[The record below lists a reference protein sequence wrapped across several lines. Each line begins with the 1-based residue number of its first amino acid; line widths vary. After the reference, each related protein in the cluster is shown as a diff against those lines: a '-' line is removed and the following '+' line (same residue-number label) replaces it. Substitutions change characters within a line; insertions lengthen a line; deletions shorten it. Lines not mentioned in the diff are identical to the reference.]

1 MSKTK
6 SICPECQ
13 KKIDAQLTNVKGK
26 IQITKQCPEH
36 GDFKATHWQS
46 KPIFNH
52 MQKYDQFQYLG
63 DLNAPKN
70 PEGCP
75 YVCEACSNHA
85 SGTVIGVIDVTKRCN
100 FHCAVCFSTF
110 PGKEEDY
117 EPTKEALIDMLEFA
131 AKANPKP
138 PAILFSGGEPLERD
152 DMPEII
158 AAAHRLKFMTIL
170 ATNGTHLVDDEGL
183 AKRLKD
189 NGLNI
194 VYLSF
199 DSFHEEFN
207 KKVRGLPLVNI
218 KLKAIEVCRKHD
230 MEVILVNTLMKSLND
245 TEVGEMIRF
254 AAKNTDIIRGL
265 IFQPIAFTGRATE
278 NPFREN
284 FREWSFAE
292 DVETQTN
299 GEIKATDLYPMS
311 VMTSPIKIMRK
322 FMMKPWPLFSC
333 SPQCGIVNWIYVSKE
348 GKMFPINHFVNFNR
362 FFNYIRK
369 TAENAESKGK
379 LSLLSSLFMG
389 SMLSMNMLLVTR
401 EVGTFTLIKSILQM
415 HVSPSY
421 QSLGKIR
428 RRIFL
433 LGCMAFMDSYNFDVN
448 RVRRCVVH
456 YITPDK
462 KIIPFCAYN
471 NVHRVAIEKKF
482 AAKQKTAVGKIADEI
497 VQQPIEVPAP
507 ILKPKTRKQ

>member
-1 MSKTK
+1 MSQTK

-13 KKIDAQLTNVKGK
+13 KKIDAQLKENNGK
-26 IQITKQCPEH
+26 IQITKQCPQH

-46 KPIFNH
+46 TPIFTH

-63 DLNAPKN
+63 DLAAPKN

-75 YVCEACSNHA
+75 YVCETCQNHA

-100 FHCAVCFSTF
+100 FRCAVCFSTF
-110 PGKEEDY
+110 PNQEENY
-117 EPTKEALIDMLEFA
+117 EPSKETLINMLEFA

-138 PAILFSGGEPLERD
+138 PAILFSGGEPLERE
-152 DMPEII
+152 DMPDII
-158 AAAHRLKFMTIL
+158 AAAHQLRFMTIL
-170 ATNGTHLVDDEGL
+170 ATNGTHLVDTPGL

-189 NGLNI
+189 AGLNI

-199 DSFHEEFN
+199 DSFHEDFN
-207 KKVRGLPLVNI
+207 RKVRGRELVET
-218 KLKAIEVCRKHD
+218 KLRAIDVCRKYD
-230 MEVILVNTLMKSLND
+230 MEIILVNTLMKSLND
-245 TEVGEMIRF
+245 GEVGDMIRF
-254 AAKNTDIIRGL
+254 ASKNTDIIRGL

-292 DVETQTN
+292 GVEKQTN
-299 GEIKATDLYPMS
+299 GEIKTTDLFPMS

-322 FMMKPWPLFSC
+322 FMQKPWPLFSC
-333 SPQCGIVNWIYVSKE
+333 SPQCGIVNWIYVSKS
-348 GKMFPINHFVNFNR
+348 GKIFPINRFVNFDR
-362 FFNYIRK
+362 FFNTIRK
-369 TAENAESKGK
+369 TAEKAESKGK
-379 LSLLSSLFMG
+379 MSLLSSLFMA
-389 SMLSMNMLLVTR
+389 SMLSMNMFLVTK
-401 EVGTFTLIKSILQM
+401 EVGMPTLMTSIMRM
-415 HVSPSY
+415 HLSPSY

-428 RRIFL
+428 RKIFL

-456 YITPDK
+456 YITPDL

-471 NVHRVAIEKKF
+471 NVHRVAIEKEF
-482 AAKQKTAVGKIADEI
+482 ATKQKKKIVRE
-497 VQQPIEVPAP
+497 
-507 ILKPKTRKQ
+507 

>member
-1 MSKTK
+1 MTDTK

-13 KKIDAQLTNVKGK
+13 KKIDAQLSQAYGK
-26 IQITKQCPEH
+26 ITIKKQCPEH
-36 GDFKATHWQS
+36 GAFEATHWQS
-46 KPIFNH
+46 SPIYKH
-52 MQKYDQFQYLG
+52 MQTYDQFQYLG
-63 DLNAPKN
+63 DLTAPKD
-70 PEGCP
+70 PQGCP
-75 YVCEACSNHA
+75 YVCETCHNHA

-100 FHCAVCFSTF
+100 FKCAVCFSTF
-110 PGKEEDY
+110 PEQEKVDY
-117 EPTKEALIDMLEFA
+117 EPTKEALIDMLEFVS
-131 AKANPKP
+131 KTNPKP
-138 PAILFSGGEPLERD
+138 PAILFSGGEPLERE

-158 AAAHRLKFMTIL
+158 AAAHKLKFMTIL
-170 ATNGTHLVDDEGL
+170 ATNGTHLVDTPGL
-183 AKRLKD
+183 ATKLKD

-207 KKVRGLPLVNI
+207 RKIRRRELLDI
-218 KLKAIEVCRKHD
+218 KLKAIEVCREHD
-230 MEVILVNTLMKSLND
+230 MEIILVNTLMKSLND
-245 TEVGEMIRF
+245 KEVGDMIRF
-254 AAKNTDIIRGL
+254 ASKNTDIVRGL

-292 DVETQTN
+292 DVEKQTG

-322 FMMKPWPLFSC
+322 FMQKPWPIFSC
-333 SPQCGIVNWIYVSKE
+333 SPQCGIVNWVYVSE
-348 GKMFPINHFVNFNR
+348 DGKMFPVNRFVNFDR

-369 TAENAESKGK
+369 TAETAESKGK
-379 LSLLSSLFMG
+379 YSLLSSLFMA
-389 SMLSMNMLLVTR
+389 SMLSMNMFLVTK
-401 EVGTFTLIKSILQM
+401 EVGMVTLMKSIMKM
-415 HVSPSY
+415 HLAPSY

-471 NVHRVAIEKKF
+471 NIHRVAIEKEF
-482 AAKQKTAVGKIADEI
+482 AERQKKA
-497 VQQPIEVPAP
+497 
-507 ILKPKTRKQ
+507 

>member
-1 MSKTK
+1 MSETK

-13 KKIDAQLTNVKGK
+13 KKINAQLREVNGK
-26 IQITKQCPEH
+26 IQIIKQCPEH
-36 GDFKATHWQS
+36 GEFKATHWQS
-46 KPIFNH
+46 IPIFEH
-52 MQKYDQFQYLG
+52 MIKYDQFQYLG
-63 DLNAPKN
+63 DLNAPKD
-70 PEGCP
+70 PAGCP
-75 YVCEACSNHA
+75 YNCEKCKIHA

-100 FHCAVCFSTF
+100 FKCAICFSTF
-110 PGKEEDY
+110 PDQGEDY
-117 EPTKEALIDMLEFA
+117 EPTKESLINMLEFA

-138 PAILFSGGEPLERD
+138 PAILFSGGEPLERE

-170 ATNGTHLVDDEGL
+170 ATNGTHLVDTPGL

-189 NGLNI
+189 AGLNI

-207 KKVRGLPLVNI
+207 KKIRGLPLVDI
-218 KLKAIEVCRKHD
+218 KLKAIDVCRKYD

-245 TEVGEMIRF
+245 EEVGDMIRF
-254 AAKNTDIIRGL
+254 AAQNTDIIRGL

-299 GEIKATDLYPMS
+299 GEVKATDLFPMS

-322 FMMKPWPLFSC
+322 FMQKPWPLFSC
-333 SPQCGIVNWIYVSKE
+333 SPQCGIVNWIYVSKS
-348 GKMFPINHFVNFNR
+348 GKMFPINRFVNFDR
-362 FFNYIRK
+362 FFSTIRK

-379 LSLLSSLFMG
+379 FSLLSSLFMA
-389 SMLSMNMLLVTR
+389 SMLSMNMFLVTR
-401 EVGTFTLIKSILQM
+401 EVGMPTLLKSILRM
-415 HVSPSY
+415 HISPSY

-456 YITPDK
+456 YITPDL

-471 NVHRVAIEKKF
+471 NVHRVAIEKEYIQRTKK
-482 AAKQKTAVGKIADEI
+482 A
-497 VQQPIEVPAP
+497 
-507 ILKPKTRKQ
+507 

>member
-1 MSKTK
+1 MSETK
-6 SICPECQ
+6 SICPKCQ
-13 KKIDAQLTNVKGK
+13 KKIDAQLCQLDGQIK
-26 IQITKQCPEH
+26 ITKQCPEH
-36 GDFKATHWQS
+36 GEFKATHWQS
-46 KPIFNH
+46 TSIFKH

-63 DLNAPKN
+63 DLNAPKD
-70 PEGCP
+70 PKGCP
-75 YVCEACSNHA
+75 YVCETCSNHA

-100 FHCAVCFSTF
+100 FKCAVCFSTF
-110 PGKEEDY
+110 PNQDHDY
-117 EPTKEALIDMLEFA
+117 EPTKEALIDMLESA
-131 AKANPKP
+131 ARANPKP
-138 PAILFSGGEPLERD
+138 PAILFSGGEPLERE

-170 ATNGTHLVDDEGL
+170 ATNGTHLVDTPGL
-183 AKRLKD
+183 AKKLKD

-199 DSFHEEFN
+199 DSFNEDFN
-207 KKVRGLPLVNI
+207 KKVRGLPLVDV
-218 KLKAIEVCRKHD
+218 KLKAIDICRKHD

-245 TEVGEMIRF
+245 NEVGDMIRF

-284 FREWSFAE
+284 FREWNFAE
-292 DVETQTN
+292 DVEKQTN
-299 GEIKATDLYPMS
+299 GEIKTTDLFPMS

-322 FMMKPWPLFSC
+322 FMQKPWPLFSC
-333 SPQCGIVNWIYVSKE
+333 SPQCGIVNWVYVSKK
-348 GKMFPINHFVNFNR
+348 GKMFPINQFVNFDK

-379 LSLLSSLFMG
+379 IALLTSLFMG
-389 SMLSMNMLLVTR
+389 AMLSMHMLTVTK
-401 EVGTFTLIKSILQM
+401 EVGTFTLLSSILRM
-415 HVSPSY
+415 HLSPSY
-421 QSLGKIR
+421 ASLGKIR
-428 RRIFL
+428 RQIFL

-471 NVHRVAIEKKF
+471 NVYRVQIENEYIERQQKN
-482 AAKQKTAVGKIADEI
+482 KQEKIE
-497 VQQPIEVPAP
+497 
-507 ILKPKTRKQ
+507 LG

>member
-1 MSKTK
+1 MSETK

-13 KKIDAQLTNVKGK
+13 KKIDAQLRQANGK
-26 IQITKQCPEH
+26 IKITKQCPEH
-36 GDFKATHWQS
+36 GDFEATHWQS
-46 KPIFNH
+46 TPVFNH
-52 MQKYDQFQYLG
+52 MQTYDQFQYLG

-75 YVCEACSNHA
+75 YKCETCTEHA

-100 FHCAVCFSTF
+100 LRCAICFSTF
-110 PGKEEDY
+110 PEQGTDY
-117 EPTKEALIDMLEFA
+117 EPTKEHLVKMLEFVSQ
-131 AKANPKP
+131 ANPKP
-138 PAILFSGGEPLERD
+138 PAILFSGGEPLERE

-158 AAAHRLKFMTIL
+158 GVAHKLKFMTIL
-170 ATNGTHLVDDEGL
+170 ATNGTHLVDTPGL
-183 AKRLKD
+183 AKKLKA

-199 DSFHEEFN
+199 DSFHDDFNTKIRGKALLEE
-207 KKVRGLPLVNI
+207 
-218 KLKAIEVCRKHD
+218 KLKAIEVCRKYD
-230 MEVILVNTLMKSLND
+230 MEIILVNTLMKSLND
-245 TEVGEMIRF
+245 KEVGDMIRF
-254 AAKNTDIIRGL
+254 AAKNTDIVRGL

-292 DVETQTN
+292 DVEKQTN
-299 GEIKATDLYPMS
+299 GEIKATDLFPMS

-322 FMMKPWPLFSC
+322 FMQKPWPLFSC

-348 GKMFPINHFVNFNR
+348 GKMFPINRFVNFDR
-362 FFNYIRK
+362 FFSTIRK
-369 TAENAESKGK
+369 TAESAESRGK
-379 LSLLSSLFMG
+379 FSLLSSLFMA
-389 SMLSMNMLLVTR
+389 SMLSMNMLLVTQ
-401 EVGTFTLIKSILQM
+401 EVGMLTLVNSVMRM
-415 HVSPSY
+415 HLSPSY

-456 YITPDK
+456 YITPDL

-471 NVHRVAIEKKF
+471 NIHRVAIEKQY
-482 AAKQKTAVGKIADEI
+482 AEKQKK
-497 VQQPIEVPAP
+497 
-507 ILKPKTRKQ
+507 R

>member
-1 MSKTK
+1 MSETK

-13 KKIDAQLTNVKGK
+13 KKIDAQLTQSNGK

-36 GDFKATHWQS
+36 GEFKATHWQS
-46 KPIFNH
+46 NPIFTH

-75 YVCEACSNHA
+75 YKCETCTKHA

-100 FHCAVCFSTF
+100 FKCAVCFSTF
-110 PGKEEDY
+110 PQQEADY
-117 EPTKEALIDMLEFA
+117 EPTKEALVNMLEFA
-131 AKANPKP
+131 SKANPKP
-138 PAILFSGGEPLERD
+138 PAILFSGGEPLERE

-158 AAAHRLKFMTIL
+158 AVAHKLKFMTIL
-170 ATNGTHLVDDEGL
+170 ATNGTHLVDTPGL
-183 AKRLKD
+183 AKKLKD
-189 NGLNI
+189 SGLNI

-207 KKVRGLPLVNI
+207 KKVRGRELLDI
-218 KLKAIEVCRKHD
+218 KLKAIEVCRKYD
-230 MEVILVNTLMKSLND
+230 MEIILVNTLMKSLND
-245 TEVGEMIRF
+245 AEVGDMIRF
-254 AAKNTDIIRGL
+254 AAKNTDIVRGL
-265 IFQPIAFTGRATE
+265 IFQPIAFTGRATA

-292 DVETQTN
+292 DVEKQTY
-299 GEIKATDLYPMS
+299 GEIKSTDLYPMS

-322 FMMKPWPLFSC
+322 FMKKPWPLFSC
-333 SPQCGIVNWIYVSKE
+333 SPQCGIVNWVYVSKS
-348 GKMFPINHFVNFNR
+348 GKMFPINRFVNFDR
-362 FFNYIRK
+362 FFRSIRK

-379 LSLLSSLFMG
+379 ISLLSSLFMA
-389 SMLSMNMLLVTR
+389 SMLSMDMFLVTK
-401 EVGTFTLIKSILQM
+401 EVGMLTLMKSIMKM
-415 HVSPSY
+415 HLSPSY

-428 RRIFL
+428 RKIFL

-456 YITPDK
+456 YITPDL

-471 NVHRVAIEKKF
+471 NIHRVQIEKEY
-482 AAKQKTAVGKIADEI
+482 ALKQS
-497 VQQPIEVPAP
+497 QQQV
-507 ILKPKTRKQ
+507 

>member
-1 MSKTK
+1 MSETK

-13 KKIDAQLTNVKGK
+13 KKIDARLRQANGK
-26 IQITKQCPEH
+26 IKITKQCPEH
-36 GDFKATHWQS
+36 GDFEATHWQS
-46 KPIFNH
+46 TPVFNH
-52 MQKYDQFQYLG
+52 MQTYDQFQYLG

-75 YVCEACSNHA
+75 YKCETCTNHA

-100 FHCAVCFSTF
+100 LRCAICFSTF
-110 PGKEEDY
+110 PEQGTDY
-117 EPTKEALIDMLEFA
+117 EPTKEHLTKMLEFVSQ
-131 AKANPKP
+131 ANPKP
-138 PAILFSGGEPLERD
+138 PAILFSGGEPLERE

-158 AAAHRLKFMTIL
+158 GIAHKLKFMTIL
-170 ATNGTHLVDDEGL
+170 ATNGTHLVDTPGL
-183 AKRLKD
+183 AKKLKA

-199 DSFHEEFN
+199 DSFHDDFN
-207 KKVRGLPLVNI
+207 KKIRGKALLEE
-218 KLKAIEVCRKHD
+218 KLKAIEVCRKYD
-230 MEVILVNTLMKSLND
+230 MEIILVNTLMKSLND
-245 TEVGEMIRF
+245 TEVGDMIRF
-254 AAKNTDIIRGL
+254 AAKNTDIVRGL

-292 DVETQTN
+292 DVEKQTN
-299 GEIKATDLYPMS
+299 GVIKTTDLFPMS

-322 FMMKPWPLFSC
+322 FMQKPWPLFSC
-333 SPQCGIVNWIYVSKE
+333 SPQCGIVNWIYVSE
-348 GKMFPINHFVNFNR
+348 DGKMFPINRFVNFNR
-362 FFNYIRK
+362 FFSTIRK
-369 TAENAESKGK
+369 TAESAESKGK
-379 LSLLSSLFMG
+379 LSLLSSLFMA
-389 SMLSMNMLLVTR
+389 SMLSMDMFLVTK
-401 EVGTFTLIKSILQM
+401 EVGMLTLMNSIMRM
-415 HVSPSY
+415 HLSPSY

-456 YITPDK
+456 YITPDL

-471 NVHRVAIEKKF
+471 NIHRVAIEKQYSEKHRMTQ
-482 AAKQKTAVGKIADEI
+482 A
-497 VQQPIEVPAP
+497 
-507 ILKPKTRKQ
+507 

>member
-1 MSKTK
+1 VNKTK
-6 SICPECQ
+6 SVCPECQ
-13 KKIDAQLTNVKGK
+13 KKIDAQLTQVNGK
-26 IQITKQCPEH
+26 IKITKQCPEH
-36 GDFKATHWQS
+36 GTFEATHWQS
-46 KPIFNH
+46 PAIYNH
-52 MQKYDQFQYLG
+52 MQTYDTFQYLG
-63 DLNAPKN
+63 DLNAPKD
-70 PEGCP
+70 PQGCP
-75 YVCEACSNHA
+75 YVCETCNNHA

-100 FHCAVCFSTF
+100 FKCAVCFSTF
-110 PGKEEDY
+110 PEQEKVDY
-117 EPTKEALIDMLEFA
+117 EPTKEALIDMLEFV

-138 PAILFSGGEPLERD
+138 PAILFSGGEPLERE

-158 AAAHRLKFMTIL
+158 GAAHRLKFMTIL
-170 ATNGTHLVDDEGL
+170 ATNGTHLVDTPGL
-183 AKRLKD
+183 AKKLKD

-199 DSFHEEFN
+199 DSFQEEFN
-207 KKVRGLPLVNI
+207 RKVRGRELLDI
-218 KLKAIEVCRKHD
+218 KLKAIEVCRQHD
-230 MEVILVNTLMKSLND
+230 MEIILVNTLMKSLND
-245 TEVGEMIRF
+245 KEVGDMIRF
-254 AAKNTDIIRGL
+254 AAKNTDIVRGL

-292 DVETQTN
+292 DVEKQTR
-299 GEIKATDLYPMS
+299 GEIKATDLFPMS

-322 FMMKPWPLFSC
+322 FMQKPWPLFSC
-333 SPQCGIVNWIYVSKE
+333 SPQCGIVNWVYVSEE
-348 GKMFPINHFVNFNR
+348 GKMFPINRFVNFDR

-379 LSLLSSLFMG
+379 MSLLSSLFMA
-389 SMLSMNMLLVTR
+389 SMLSMNMFLVTK
-401 EVGTFTLIKSILQM
+401 EVGMLTLTNSIMRM
-415 HVSPSY
+415 HLSPSY

-471 NVHRVAIEKKF
+471 NIHRVAIEKDF
-482 AAKQKTAVGKIADEI
+482 AERQKKAQLT
-497 VQQPIEVPAP
+497 
-507 ILKPKTRKQ
+507 T

>member
-1 MSKTK
+1 LSKTK

-13 KKIDAQLTNVKGK
+13 KKIDAQLAEVNGK
-26 IQITKQCPEH
+26 IKITKQCPDH
-36 GDFKATHWQS
+36 GSFEATHWQS
-46 KPIFNH
+46 PPVFEH
-52 MQKYDQFQYLG
+52 MQAYDQFQYLG
-63 DLNAPKN
+63 DLDAPKD

-75 YVCEACSNHA
+75 YVCETCTNHA

-100 FHCAVCFSTF
+100 FKCAVCFSTF
-110 PGKEEDY
+110 PQQEVYY
-117 EPTKEALIDMLEFA
+117 EPTKEALIEMLEFVN
-131 AKANPKP
+131 KANPKP
-138 PAILFSGGEPLERD
+138 PAILFSGGEPLERE

-158 AAAHRLKFMTIL
+158 GVAHRLKFMTIL
-170 ATNGTHLVDDEGL
+170 ATNGTHLVDTPGL
-183 AKRLKD
+183 AKKLKD

-199 DSFHEEFN
+199 DSFHEDFN
-207 KKVRGLPLVNI
+207 RKIRGQELVDM
-218 KLKAIEVCRKHD
+218 KLKAIDVCRKYD
-230 MEVILVNTLMKSLND
+230 IEIILVNTLMKSLND
-245 TEVGEMIRF
+245 KEVGNMIRF

-292 DVETQTN
+292 DVEKQTY
-299 GEIKATDLYPMS
+299 GEIKTTDLFPMS

-322 FMMKPWPLFSC
+322 FMQKPWPLFSC
-333 SPQCGIVNWIYVSKE
+333 SPQCGIVNWIYVSKD
-348 GKMFPINHFVNFNR
+348 GKMYPINRFVNFER
-362 FFNYIRK
+362 FFNQIRN
-369 TAENAESKGK
+369 TAENAEEKGK
-379 LSLLSSLFMG
+379 LSLLSSLFMA

-401 EVGTFTLIKSILQM
+401 KVGMLTLTNSIMRM
-415 HVSPSY
+415 HLSPSY

-471 NVHRVAIEKKF
+471 NIHRVAIEKEYAERHKK
-482 AAKQKTAVGKIADEI
+482 A
-497 VQQPIEVPAP
+497 
-507 ILKPKTRKQ
+507 

>member
-1 MSKTK
+1 MSETK

-13 KKIDAQLTNVKGK
+13 KKIDAQLAQSNGK

-36 GDFKATHWQS
+36 GGFKATHWQS
-46 KPIFNH
+46 TQIYNH

-70 PEGCP
+70 PDGCP
-75 YVCEACSNHA
+75 YKCETCTEHA

-100 FHCAVCFSTF
+100 FKCAVCFSTF
-110 PGKEEDY
+110 PDQEGDY
-117 EPTKEALIDMLEFA
+117 EPTKEALVNMLEFA

-138 PAILFSGGEPLERD
+138 PAILFSGGEPLERE

-158 AAAHRLKFMTIL
+158 AVAHKLKFMTIL
-170 ATNGTHLVDDEGL
+170 ATNGTHLVDTPGL

-189 NGLNI
+189 SGLNI

-207 KKVRGLPLVNI
+207 RKIRGRELLDM
-218 KLKAIEVCRKHD
+218 KLKAIDVCRKFD
-230 MEVILVNTLMKSLND
+230 MEIILVNTLMKSLND
-245 TEVGEMIRF
+245 TEVGDMIRF
-254 AAKNTDIIRGL
+254 ASKNTDIVRGL

-292 DVETQTN
+292 DVEKQTR
-299 GEIKATDLYPMS
+299 GEIKSTDLYPMS

-322 FMMKPWPLFSC
+322 FMQKPWPLFSC
-333 SPQCGIVNWIYVSKE
+333 SPQCGIVNWVYVSKS
-348 GKMFPINHFVNFNR
+348 GKMFPINRFVNFDR
-362 FFNYIRK
+362 FFNSIRK

-379 LSLLSSLFMG
+379 MSLLSSLFMA
-389 SMLSMNMLLVTR
+389 SMLSMDMFLVTK
-401 EVGTFTLIKSILQM
+401 EVGMPTLMKSIMKM
-415 HVSPSY
+415 HLSPSY

-456 YITPDK
+456 YITPDL

-471 NVHRVAIEKKF
+471 NVHRVAIEKAYAERHKK
-482 AAKQKTAVGKIADEI
+482 A
-497 VQQPIEVPAP
+497 
-507 ILKPKTRKQ
+507 

>member
-1 MSKTK
+1 MSSQTK

-13 KKIDAQLTNVKGK
+13 KKINAQLSDQADK

-46 KPIFNH
+46 KPIFEH

-75 YVCEACSNHA
+75 YVCETCTNHA

-100 FHCAVCFSTF
+100 LRCAVCFSTF
-110 PGKEEDY
+110 PEAEVDY
-117 EPTKEALIDMLEFA
+117 EPTKEALIDMLEFVS
-131 AKANPKP
+131 KANPKP
-138 PAILFSGGEPLERD
+138 PAILFSGGDPLERE

-158 AAAHRLKFMTIL
+158 GAAHKLKFMTIL
-170 ATNGTHLVDDEGL
+170 ATNGTHLAKYPEL
-183 AKRLKD
+183 AKELKK

-194 VYLSF
+194 VYLQF
-199 DSFHEEFN
+199 DSFKDDFY
-207 KKVRGLPLVNI
+207 KTVRGQALFDY

-230 MEVILVNTLMKSLND
+230 IEIILVNTLMKSLND
-245 TEVGEMIRF
+245 QEVGDMIRF

-278 NPFREN
+278 NRFREN

-292 DVETQTN
+292 DVEKQTG
-299 GEIKATDLYPMS
+299 GEIKTTDLFPMS

-322 FMMKPWPLFSC
+322 FMQKPWPLFSC

-348 GKMFPINHFVNFNR
+348 GKMFPVNRFVNFDK
-362 FFNYIRK
+362 FFSNIRK

-379 LSLLSSLFMG
+379 ISLLSSLFMA
-389 SMLSMNMLLVTR
+389 SMLSMNMFLVTK
-401 EVGTFTLIKSILQM
+401 EVGMLTLTNSIMRM
-415 HVSPSY
+415 HLSPSY

-471 NVHRVAIEKKF
+471 NVHRVAIEKEYASRQIK
-482 AAKQKTAVGKIADEI
+482 A
-497 VQQPIEVPAP
+497 
-507 ILKPKTRKQ
+507 

>member
-1 MSKTK
+1 
-6 SICPECQ
+6 
-13 KKIDAQLTNVKGK
+13 
-26 IQITKQCPEH
+26 
-36 GDFKATHWQS
+36 
-46 KPIFNH
+46 
-52 MQKYDQFQYLG
+52 MQRYDQFQYLG

-75 YVCEACSNHA
+75 YVCETCTNHA

-110 PGKEEDY
+110 PDQGDDY
-117 EPTKEALIDMLEFA
+117 EPTKEALISMLEFA

-138 PAILFSGGEPLERD
+138 PAILFSGGEPLERE

-170 ATNGTHLVDDEGL
+170 ATNGTHLVTDEGL

-189 NGLNI
+189 SGLNI

-207 KKVRGLPLVNI
+207 KKVRGLPLVDI
-218 KLKAIEVCRKHD
+218 KLKAIEVCRKYD

-245 TEVGEMIRF
+245 QEVGDMIRF

-292 DVETQTN
+292 DVEKQTN
-299 GEIKATDLYPMS
+299 GEIKTTDLFPMS

-322 FMMKPWPLFSC
+322 FMQKPWPLFSC
-333 SPQCGIVNWIYVSKE
+333 SPQCGIVNWVYVSKD
-348 GKMFPINHFVNFNR
+348 GKVFPINRFVNFDR
-362 FFNYIRK
+362 FFRTIRK
-369 TAENAESKGK
+369 TAESAESKGRI
-379 LSLLSSLFMG
+379 SLLSSLFMA
-389 SMLSMNMLLVTR
+389 SMLSMNMLLVTK
-401 EVGTFTLIKSILQM
+401 EVGMPTLMKSIMLM
-415 HVSPSY
+415 HLSPSY

-471 NVHRVAIEKKF
+471 NVHRVAIEKNYV
-482 AAKQKTAVGKIADEI
+482 AKHNKSRDH
-497 VQQPIEVPAP
+497 
-507 ILKPKTRKQ
+507 R